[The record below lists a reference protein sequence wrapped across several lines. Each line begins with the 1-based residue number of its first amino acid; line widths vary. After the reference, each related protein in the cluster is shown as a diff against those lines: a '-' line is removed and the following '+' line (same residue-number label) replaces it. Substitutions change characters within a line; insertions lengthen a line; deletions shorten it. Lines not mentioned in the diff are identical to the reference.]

1 MMVRVHPKHATCLV
15 HKPGGNQARSGVLPF
30 QKNANS
36 AAMISSRA
44 CLKFQ
49 GSEPV
54 NKKRK
59 FFKWV
64 LSGMPLIHFFKPT
77 DPQETQPKTQFQK
90 VKKFFKDR
98 IPLTVLAFTSVCGG
112 FGAFY
117 AVGGKTQNIIPPA
130 PSAVMQRNEHP
141 SPWPDSVKIYA
152 SVPQQDLSLNKIGG
166 GGVFLPQ
173 LMSSLE
179 KTGSLE
185 KAFETLEKGY
195 GQGLNIHYP
204 VQSSGGASIFNSAD
218 GNKSRSSLIISGGG
232 LKDNNE
238 DISEESKKD
247 FFLTLD
253 TLKALFPNN
262 HNSHGLIQPTIVQ
275 FKTKLKKIADEN
287 PDELLIVIAAEGSA
301 VIDYKIPLKG
311 RSKEGGLEA
320 GFQLNNYYDYDET
333 SFKKL
338 ISTLFAGKKTK
349 IAIVADFCHSG
360 ALIE

>member
-1 MMVRVHPKHATCLV
+1 MMVRIHPKHDACLV
-15 HKPGGNQARSGVLPF
+15 HKASGNLEKSGALPF

-36 AAMISSRA
+36 ATMTSSLA
-44 CLKFQ
+44 CIKFQ

-54 NKKRK
+54 PKKGK
-59 FFKWV
+59 LLNWF

-77 DPQETQPKTQFQK
+77 DTQAALPKTKFQK

-98 IPLTVLAFTSVCGG
+98 IPLTILALTSVCGG

-117 AVGGKTQNIIPPA
+117 AVGGKTQNIIPPT

-173 LMSSLE
+173 LMTSLQN
-179 KTGSLE
+179 TGSLE
-185 KAFETLEKGY
+185 NAFQALEKGY

-204 VQSSGGASIFNSAD
+204 VKSASGPSIFNSAD
-218 GNKSRSSLIISGGG
+218 GNKLRSSLIISGGG

-247 FFLTLD
+247 FFLVRD
-253 TLKALFPNN
+253 TLRGLFPNN
-262 HNSHGLIQPTIVQ
+262 HNTHGLIQPTIIQ
-275 FKTKLKKIADEN
+275 FEAKLKKIADEN

-301 VIDYKIPLKG
+301 VIDFQIPKEG

-320 GFQLNNYYDYDET
+320 GFQLNNYHDYDES

-338 ISTLFAGKKTK
+338 IETLFAGKKTK

-360 ALIE
+360 ALVE